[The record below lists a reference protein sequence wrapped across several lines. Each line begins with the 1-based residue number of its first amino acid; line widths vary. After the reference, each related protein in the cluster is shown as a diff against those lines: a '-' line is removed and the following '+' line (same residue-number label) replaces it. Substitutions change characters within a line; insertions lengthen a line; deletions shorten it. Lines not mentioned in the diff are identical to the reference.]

1 MKHTF
6 TWDKL
11 TGGGIIMQIPLKFNM
26 CRNLNKSISNLRSL
40 AHEEIDIVIL
50 FYIFAAHMANL
61 AKLFP
66 DDHCSIFLY
75 NFISS
80 SLYIFLY
87 IYIFFLKYR
96 LTSSSS

>member
-11 TGGGIIMQIPLKFNM
+11 TGGHIIMQIPLKFNM

-40 AHEEIDIVIL
+40 AHEEIDIVIV
-50 FYIFAAHMANL
+50 FYILAAHMAKS

-75 NFISS
+75 
-80 SLYIFLY
+80 
-87 IYIFFLKYR
+87 IYIFFFIYIFIYLYLLLKI
-96 LTSSSS
+96 